1 MVPVPI
7 KKIGFRHYQGSEKN
21 QFAFELRIQQ
31 QRLNSPHDPFPHI
44 LYIYFGEKNGITQL
58 IEERDKIET
67 HGEWRVRKPKNME
80 KLQDT
85 DLLIT
90 TTMND
95 TFSNFEPSK
104 TILSIFDLLFSQLDK
119 FRRSHESNQPLLLSE
134 SIMDEPDLVSFQQF
148 FNFHFPEWLKF
159 EKQITELAGNIAL
172 DHREILIASQPY
184 GDFLEKLRRK

>member
-21 QFAFELRIQQ
+21 QYAFELRIQQ
-31 QRLNSPHDPFPHI
+31 QRLNNPHDPLPHI
-44 LYIYFGEKNGITQL
+44 LYIYFGDKNGITQL
-58 IEERDKIET
+58 INERHDNEE
-67 HGEWRVRKPKNME
+67 HGEWRVRRPKNINE
-80 KLQDT
+80 LQGQ

-95 TFSNFEPSK
+95 EFSNFEPSK
-104 TILSIFDLLFSQLDK
+104 TILSIFDLLFSQFDE
-119 FRRSHESNQPLLLSE
+119 FCRSHESSQSVLFSE
-134 SIMDEPDLVSFQQF
+134 SLMNEPDLVSFQQF
-148 FNFHFPEWLKF
+148 FNCHFPEWLKF

-184 GDFLEKLRRK
+184 GDFLKRLRRE